1 MENIFGYNEA
11 LWIIKLVV
19 SFLTVI
25 VAYRFFG
32 KMGLFIWIPISIFLA
47 SVELIV
53 LIKLFGLHSSLG
65 NIPYASAFFVT
76 DILSEK
82 YGEDEA
88 KKAVWIGFFTNIVIT
103 FMINFALLF
112 RPEEMG
118 LEAFNNLKS
127 IFGLFPRFMIAGL
140 ISYLI
145 SQHLDVQLYKFLK
158 IKFPEKLW
166 IRNNGS
172 TMISQLVDN
181 ILFTLLAFTGI
192 YSFEVMWEIFLSTYI
207 LKWIVAA
214 MDTPFLYFAVKMK
227 VKEKAVC

>member
-1 MENIFGYNEA
+1 METIFGYNEF

-19 SFLTVI
+19 SFFTVI
-25 VAYRFFG
+25 LAYRCFG
-32 KMGLFIWIPISIFLA
+32 KIGLFIWIPISIFLA

-82 YGEDEA
+82 YGEEEA
-88 KKAVWIGFFTNIVIT
+88 KKAVWIGFFTNIVVT

-112 RPEEMG
+112 KPEAMG
-118 LEAFNNLKS
+118 VDAFNNLKS

-145 SQHLDVQLYKFLK
+145 SQNLDVQLYKLLK
-158 IKFPEKLW
+158 IKFPDKLW

-172 TMISQLVDN
+172 TMVSQLVDN

-192 YSFEVMWEIFLSTYI
+192 YSFDVMWEIFLSTYI
-207 LKWIVAA
+207 LKWIVAL

-227 VKEKAVC
+227 PKEII

>member
-1 MENIFGYNEA
+1 MENIFGYNEV
-11 LWIIKLVV
+11 LWITKLIV
-19 SFLTVI
+19 SFFTVI
-25 VAYRFFG
+25 MAYKFFG

-82 YGEDEA
+82 YGENEA
-88 KKAVWIGFFTNIVIT
+88 KKAIWIGFFTNIVIT

-112 RPEEMG
+112 KPEEIG
-118 LEAFNNLKS
+118 LQAFNNLKS

-145 SQHLDVQLYKFLK
+145 SQNLDVQLYKFLK
-158 IKFPEKLW
+158 LKFPDKLW
-166 IRNNGS
+166 VRNNGS

-192 YSFEVMWEIFLSTYI
+192 YSFEIIWEIFLSTYI

-227 VKEKAVC
+227 IKEKII

>member
-25 VAYRFFG
+25 VAYKFFG

-145 SQHLDVQLYKFLK
+145 SQNLDVQLYKFLK

>member
-1 MENIFGYNEA
+1 MENIFGYNEV
-11 LWIIKLVV
+11 LWITKLIV
-19 SFLTVI
+19 SFFTVI
-25 VAYRFFG
+25 IAYKFFG

-82 YGEDEA
+82 YGENEA
-88 KKAVWIGFFTNIVIT
+88 KKAIWIGFFTNIVIT

-112 RPEEMG
+112 KPEEIG

-145 SQHLDVQLYKFLK
+145 SQNLDVQLYKFLK
-158 IKFPEKLW
+158 LKFPDKLW
-166 IRNNGS
+166 VRNNGS

-192 YSFEVMWEIFLSTYI
+192 YSFEIMWEIFLSTYI

-227 VKEKAVC
+227 VKEKII